1 MSKYLDIE
9 GVKTLWTAVQ
19 TADNSVKSVING
31 LELSYDSENRTIN
44 LRGNKVGENYLL
56 NTSFNASDFVKDGMI
71 KEVRIIKA
79 SDIPGGITHEGTLYN
94 DSTKFIEFT
103 WNSDVDANPDTEG
116 MQTKVTRLKVDEIA
130 PTYKESDTIGITG
143 DNTLYVQGVSADIT
157 RTKDAIP
164 VAGGPLAKLL
174 NDKGIYSIDAN
185 TNFQEL
191 LFSLFCEEQ
200 WPSPEATY
208 SVDALTSTLSKPSTT
223 MPSQDGKCV
232 KIGTT
237 VSLNKVSAANAVANT
252 PKIKFDNFT
261 YGFATE
267 RGKTTAATT
276 ETNPSSVTA
285 TVTTNDVT
293 YTLTKTYSGFG
304 KTTAD
309 NTSATGADA
318 SALSFDAETVT
329 VALGGNKITYK
340 LSVDGQVHSA
350 TVAAPSVYYALS
362 NLGNT
367 DKDDAAVQ
375 VVDATTSRTLNP
387 SPAKPDDASNTDLY
401 IYGVYPVYN
410 NAGPAQNLE
419 SLENEV
425 IGTDAN
431 QLTFEVTYKND
442 ATTPCRF
449 AFPGDRTATVQLWNP
464 TFSTWGDVDAANSSF
479 VESSALVVNNVKYSV
494 WTYAGNRFN
503 GEAKFKFTLSKK
515 ISA

>member
-9 GVKTLWTAVQ
+9 GVKTLWSAVQ

-31 LELSYDSENRTIN
+31 LELSYDSENRTIS
-44 LRGNKVGENYLL
+44 LRGNKEGENYLL

-103 WNSDVDANPDTEG
+103 WNSDVDDNPDTEG
-116 MQTKVTRLKVDEIA
+116 VQIKITRLKVDEIA

-143 DNTLYVQGVSADIT
+143 DNTLYIQGVPADIT

-200 WPSPEATY
+200 WPSPVATY
-208 SVDALTSTLSKPSTT
+208 SVGTLTSTLSKPSTT

-237 VSLNKVSAANAVANT
+237 VNLNKVTASNAVVNS
-252 PKIKFDNFT
+252 PKITFDNFS

-267 RGKTTAATT
+267 RGKHTAATS
-276 ETNPSSVTA
+276 ETNPASVNA
-285 TVTTNDVT
+285 TITTNDVT
-293 YTLTKTYSGFG
+293 YTLSKSYNGFG

-309 NTSATGADA
+309 NTSTTGTDA
-318 SALSFDAETVT
+318 SSLSFDTEAVT
-329 VALGGNKITYK
+329 VGLGGNRITYT

-350 TVAAPSVYYALS
+350 TVAAPAVYYALS

-367 DKDDAAVQ
+367 DKDNEVVQ
-375 VVDATTSRTLNP
+375 TIDATTTRTLNP
-387 SPAKPDDASNTDLY
+387 TPAVPTAATNTDLY

-425 IGTDAN
+425 IGTDSS
-431 QLTFEVTYKND
+431 QLSFEVTYKND
-442 ATTPCRF
+442 SMVPCRF

-479 VESSALVVNNVKYSV
+479 VESSTLIVNNVKYSV
-494 WTYAGNRFN
+494 WTYTGNRFN